1 MPRLF
6 FADNTVLV
14 NFGLIDRFDLLARVL
29 NGNGRWCASIQTEC
43 ERSSARPELA
53 SLAGVP
59 KLLGPPIVP
68 STAERIR
75 TTILRE
81 QLASPG
87 DARSAH
93 FGEAETLAVM
103 ESRHSADLLMTD
115 DNGARALAAQ
125 LSIEVGS
132 TWQLLRLATRK
143 EWVQCAEM
151 LDYMDLLH
159 NNRRGGPRLNTVSEL
174 RSWAGMPPAEILG

>member
-14 NFGLIDRFDLLARVL
+14 NFGLIDRLDLLARVL

-43 ERSSARPELA
+43 ERSSARTELA
-53 SLAGVP
+53 ALAGVP
-59 KLLGPPIVP
+59 QLLGPPVIP
-68 STAERIR
+68 TTAERIR

-103 ESRHSADLLMTD
+103 ESRHHADVLMTD
-115 DNGARALAAQ
+115 DNGARALAGQ
-125 LSIEVGS
+125 LSISVAS
-132 TWQLLRLATRK
+132 TWMLLRIVTRK
-143 EWVQCAEM
+143 EWVQCVEM
-151 LDYMDLLH
+151 LDYMDLLQNH
-159 NNRRGGPRLNTVSEL
+159 KRGGPRLNTVSEL
-174 RSWAGMPPAEILG
+174 RAWAGMPPAEVLG